1 MLELHNDNRAS
12 ATPYDEIQSTAD
24 KQLVP
29 PSHPHFFFRFATM
42 QASRFHALTKAGR
55 IAGPHH
61 LQSSVIVTSSH
72 CTSRIPTA
80 AISTFAR
87 GMVSPRTTNNNPF
100 NRITQL
106 NKHITIFP
114 KHSATMSSQTNN
126 DQFQI
131 SNLFDV
137 KGKVAL
143 VTGGGSGIGLMI
155 TQALAVNGAKVYITG
170 RTQEKLDRV
179 VESHGK
185 DITGEIVALTA
196 DVSDK
201 DSIKSLF
208 EKFSKSEEHLD
219 ILVNN
224 AGIATGSTNTEAG
237 SAQKLKE
244 ALFENESATFA
255 DWDDI
260 YRTNVSSIFFMT
272 TAFLPLLDAGSNKT
286 KGWSSAVLNITSI
299 SGSVKT
305 SQHHPNYNA
314 SKAAAIHL
322 NRMLANEIQE
332 NGLKIRVNGLAPG
345 VFPSEMTTEESDENQ
360 KSAIPKEKFEG
371 KVPAQRPG
379 NDRDMANAA
388 LFAITNQYL
397 NGQNFAVD
405 GGYTLAAGL

>member
-1 MLELHNDNRAS
+1 
-12 ATPYDEIQSTAD
+12 
-24 KQLVP
+24 
-29 PSHPHFFFRFATM
+29 M
-42 QASRFHALTKAGR
+42 QASRFHTITKAGR
-55 IAGPHH
+55 VARTH
-61 LQSSVIVTSSH
+61 QSSVIVTSP
-72 CTSRIPTA
+72 CCAPRAQAA
-80 AISTFAR
+80 AISTHIPR
-87 GMVSPRTTNNNPF
+87 LLSPRKTNNNPF
-100 NRITQL
+100 DRITQL
-106 NKHITIFP
+106 NKHITTSP
-114 KHSATMSSQTNN
+114 RLSANMSSQTNN
-126 DQFQI
+126 DQLQI

-185 DITGEIVALTA
+185 NAAGQIIPITA
-196 DVSDK
+196 DISNK
-201 DSIKSLF
+201 DSIKSLY
-208 EKFSKSEEHLD
+208 EEFSKNEQHLD

-224 AGIATGSTNTEAG
+224 AGISTGSTNTEAG

-244 ALFENESATFA
+244 ALFEEESATFA

-260 YRTNVSSIFFMT
+260 FRTNVSQIFFMT
-272 TAFLPLLDAGSNKT
+272 AAFLPLLDTASNKT
-286 KGWSSAVLNITSI
+286 KGWSSTVLNVTSI
-299 SGSVKT
+299 SGMVKT

-332 NGLKIRVNGLAPG
+332 NGLKIRVNSLAPG
-345 VFPSEMTTEESDENQ
+345 VFPSEMTTQESDENQ

-388 LFAITNQYL
+388 LFAITNQYF